1 MSLPIAQFLGGSQS
15 LPQTV
20 VVVFLLLGARGV
32 AVFHQ
37 SRQIPTVRTSSSVL
51 ILVLILVLDSCG
63 LFRSYVS
70 NKNVCFPIGES
81 CVPDPKWSNVCSIK
95 K

>member
-37 SRQIPTVRTSSSVL
+37 SRQIPMVRTISVL
-51 ILVLILVLDSCG
+51 ILVLVLVLNSCG